1 MDLEDDLFLESDA
14 IEFINS
20 FRGQYILGQALRCAI
35 DAMEKVQP
43 VWNREPSNIADMKWM
58 LENGTVAMGL
68 GGVMKK
74 HPLYDSHFSVRVDG
88 EEVASFE
95 DEKDN
100 GNIAIELAKFLDDK
114 ANGFNTQ
121 PKQVTFRKIDPKSIG
136 HKVEVVYEMC
146 PTERLSDAPKDDA
159 HYHSRTIY
167 PMDDS

>member
-114 ANGFNTQ
+114 
-121 PKQVTFRKIDPKSIG
+121 PKQITWTTVDPKSNKK
-136 HKVEVVYEMC
+136 KVEVVYEMC
-146 PTERLSDAPKDDA
+146 PTERLSDTPNDDA
-159 HYHSRTIY
+159 HYRSLTIY

>member
-68 GGVMKK
+68 GGAMKK

-95 DEKDN
+95 DEKGN

-114 ANGFNTQ
+114 
-121 PKQVTFRKIDPKSIG
+121 PKQITWTTVDPKSNKK
-136 HKVEVVYEMC
+136 KVEVVYEMC
-146 PTERLSDAPKDDA
+146 PTERLSDTPNDDA
-159 HYHSRTIY
+159 HYRSLTIY

>member
-1 MDLEDDLFLESDA
+1 MIMDLEDDLFLESDA

-20 FRGQYILGQALRCAI
+20 FRGQYILGQALRYAI

-43 VWNREPSNIADMKWM
+43 VWSRETSNIADMKWM

-68 GGVMKK
+68 GGAMKK

-95 DEKDN
+95 DEKGN

-114 ANGFNTQ
+114 
-121 PKQVTFRKIDPKSIG
+121 PKQITWTTVDPKSNKK
-136 HKVEVVYEMC
+136 KVEVVYEMC
-146 PTERLSDAPKDDA
+146 PTERLSDTPNDDA
-159 HYHSRTIY
+159 HYRSLTIY

>member
-74 HPLYDSHFSVRVDG
+74 HPLYDSRFSVQLDG
-88 EEVASFE
+88 EEVASF
-95 DEKDN
+95 DDVQDN
-100 GNIAIELAKFLDDK
+100 GNIAIELAKFLDHPSQGD
-114 ANGFNTQ
+114 N
-121 PKQVTFRKIDPKSIG
+121 R
-136 HKVEVVYEMC
+136 KVEVVYEMC
-146 PTERLSDAPKDDA
+146 PTERLSDAPNDDA

>member
-68 GGVMKK
+68 GGAMKK

-114 ANGFNTQ
+114 
-121 PKQVTFRKIDPKSIG
+121 PKQITWTTVDPKSNKK
-136 HKVEVVYEMC
+136 KVEVVYEMC

>member
-43 VWNREPSNIADMKWM
+43 VWSRETSNIADMKWM

-68 GGVMKK
+68 GGAMKK

-88 EEVASFE
+88 AEVASFE

-114 ANGFNTQ
+114 
-121 PKQVTFRKIDPKSIG
+121 PKQITWTTVDPKSNKK
-136 HKVEVVYEMC
+136 KVEVVYEMC
-146 PTERLSDAPKDDA
+146 PTERLSDTPNDDA
-159 HYHSRTIY
+159 HYRSLTIY

>member
-95 DEKDN
+95 DEKGN

-114 ANGFNTQ
+114 
-121 PKQVTFRKIDPKSIG
+121 PKQITWTTVDPKSNKK
-136 HKVEVVYEMC
+136 KVEVVYEMC
-146 PTERLSDAPKDDA
+146 PTERLSDTPNDDA
-159 HYHSRTIY
+159 HYRSLTIY

>member
-1 MDLEDDLFLESDA
+1 MDLEDDLFLENDA

-114 ANGFNTQ
+114 
-121 PKQVTFRKIDPKSIG
+121 PKQITWTTVDPKSNKK
-136 HKVEVVYEMC
+136 KVEVVYEMC

>member
-68 GGVMKK
+68 GGVMRK
-74 HPLYDSHFSVRVDG
+74 HPLYDSHFSLRIG
-88 EEVASFE
+88 QEEVASFD

-100 GNIAIELAKFLDDK
+100 GSIALGIAKFLDSGK
-114 ANGFNTQ
+114 LPNI
-121 PKQVTFRKIDPKSIG
+121 RE
-136 HKVEVVYEMC
+136 VEVVYEMC
-146 PTERLSDAPKDDA
+146 PTERLSDAPKDDT

-167 PMDDS
+167 PMDGS

>member
-43 VWNREPSNIADMKWM
+43 VWSRETSNIADMKWM

-68 GGVMKK
+68 GGAMKK

-114 ANGFNTQ
+114 
-121 PKQVTFRKIDPKSIG
+121 PKQITWTTVDPKSNKK
-136 HKVEVVYEMC
+136 KVEVVYEMC

>member
-1 MDLEDDLFLESDA
+1 MIMDLEDDLFLESDA

-68 GGVMKK
+68 GGAMKK

-95 DEKDN
+95 DEKGN

-114 ANGFNTQ
+114 
-121 PKQVTFRKIDPKSIG
+121 PKQITWTTVDPKSNKK
-136 HKVEVVYEMC
+136 KVEVVYEMC
-146 PTERLSDAPKDDA
+146 PTERLSDTPNDDA
-159 HYHSRTIY
+159 HYRSLTIY

>member
-114 ANGFNTQ
+114 
-121 PKQVTFRKIDPKSIG
+121 PKQITWTTVDPKSNKK
-136 HKVEVVYEMC
+136 KVEVVYEMC

>member
-20 FRGQYILGQALRCAI
+20 FRGQYILGQALRYAI

-43 VWNREPSNIADMKWM
+43 VWSRETSNIADMKWM

-68 GGVMKK
+68 GGAMKK

-95 DEKDN
+95 DEKGN

-114 ANGFNTQ
+114 
-121 PKQVTFRKIDPKSIG
+121 PKQITWTTVDPKSNKQKG
-136 HKVEVVYEMC
+136 EVVYEMC
-146 PTERLSDAPKDDA
+146 PTERLSDTPNDDA
-159 HYHSRTIY
+159 HYRSLTIY

>member
-20 FRGQYILGQALRCAI
+20 FRGQYILGQALRYAI

-43 VWNREPSNIADMKWM
+43 VWSRETSNIADMKWM

-68 GGVMKK
+68 GGAMKK

-95 DEKDN
+95 DEKGN

-114 ANGFNTQ
+114 
-121 PKQVTFRKIDPKSIG
+121 PKQITWTTVDPKSNKK
-136 HKVEVVYEMC
+136 KVEVVYEMC
-146 PTERLSDAPKDDA
+146 PTERLSDTPNDDA
-159 HYHSRTIY
+159 HYRSLTIY

>member
-68 GGVMKK
+68 GGAMKK

-95 DEKDN
+95 DEKGN

-114 ANGFNTQ
+114 
-121 PKQVTFRKIDPKSIG
+121 PKQITWTTVDPKSNKK
-136 HKVEVVYEMC
+136 KVEVVYEMC
-146 PTERLSDAPKDDA
+146 PTERLSDTPNDDA

>member
-1 MDLEDDLFLESDA
+1 MNLEDDLFLDSDA

-68 GGVMKK
+68 GGAMKK

-95 DEKDN
+95 DEKGN

-114 ANGFNTQ
+114 
-121 PKQVTFRKIDPKSIG
+121 PKQITWTTVDPKSNKK
-136 HKVEVVYEMC
+136 KVEVVYEMC
-146 PTERLSDAPKDDA
+146 PTERLSDTPNDDA
-159 HYHSRTIY
+159 HYRSLTIY

>member
-1 MDLEDDLFLESDA
+1 MIMDLEDDLFLESDA

-114 ANGFNTQ
+114 
-121 PKQVTFRKIDPKSIG
+121 PKQITWTTVDPKSNKK
-136 HKVEVVYEMC
+136 KVEVVYEMC
-146 PTERLSDAPKDDA
+146 PTERLSDTPNDDA

>member
-68 GGVMKK
+68 GGVMNRK
-74 HPLYDSHFSVRVDG
+74 HPLYDSRFSVKLDG
-88 EEVASFE
+88 KEVASYE
-95 DEKDN
+95 AEKGD
-100 GNIAIELAKFLDDK
+100 IAMELAKFLDHPSQGDK
-114 ANGFNTQ
+114 
-121 PKQVTFRKIDPKSIG
+121 R
-136 HKVEVVYEMC
+136 KVEVVYEMC
-146 PTERLSDAPKDDA
+146 PTERLSDAPNDDA

>member
-88 EEVASFE
+88 EEVASF
-95 DEKDN
+95 DDVQDN
-100 GNIAIELAKFLDDK
+100 GNIAIELAKFLDSK
-114 ANGFNTQ
+114 
-121 PKQVTFRKIDPKSIG
+121 PKQITWTTVNPKSNNK
-136 HKVEVVYEMC
+136 KVEVVYEMC
-146 PTERLSDAPKDDA
+146 PTERLSNTPNDDA

>member
-20 FRGQYILGQALRCAI
+20 FRGQYILGQALRYAI

-43 VWNREPSNIADMKWM
+43 VWSRETSNIADMKWM

-68 GGVMKK
+68 GGAMKK

-114 ANGFNTQ
+114 
-121 PKQVTFRKIDPKSIG
+121 PKQITWTTVDPKSNKK
-136 HKVEVVYEMC
+136 KVEVVYEMC

>member
-68 GGVMKK
+68 GGAMKK
-74 HPLYDSHFSVRVDG
+74 HPLYD
-88 EEVASFE
+88 
-95 DEKDN
+95 
-100 GNIAIELAKFLDDK
+100 
-114 ANGFNTQ
+114 
-121 PKQVTFRKIDPKSIG
+121 
-136 HKVEVVYEMC
+136 
-146 PTERLSDAPKDDA
+146 
-159 HYHSRTIY
+159 
-167 PMDDS
+167 

>member
-20 FRGQYILGQALRCAI
+20 FRGQYILGQALRYAI

-43 VWNREPSNIADMKWM
+43 VWSRETSNIADMKWM

-68 GGVMKK
+68 GGAMKK

-95 DEKDN
+95 DEKGN

-114 ANGFNTQ
+114 
-121 PKQVTFRKIDPKSIG
+121 PKQITWTTVDPKSNKK
-136 HKVEVVYEMC
+136 KVEVVYEMC
-146 PTERLSDAPKDDA
+146 PTERLSDAPNDDA